1 MTKMKNGK
9 IISSQLLSKD
19 TYSAMQKII
28 RRGKAKTTTVPE
40 NKPAEN
46 KPVEKN
52 KNNENETQNKVETN
66 TQNENKEENVT

>member
-9 IISSQLLSKD
+9 VISSQLLSKD

-28 RRGKAKTTTVPE
+28 RRGKAKTTVPE

-46 KPVEKN
+46 KPAENNDN
-52 KNNENETQNKVETN
+52 KTQNKVETN
-66 TQNENKEENVT
+66 TQNENNQENAMQ